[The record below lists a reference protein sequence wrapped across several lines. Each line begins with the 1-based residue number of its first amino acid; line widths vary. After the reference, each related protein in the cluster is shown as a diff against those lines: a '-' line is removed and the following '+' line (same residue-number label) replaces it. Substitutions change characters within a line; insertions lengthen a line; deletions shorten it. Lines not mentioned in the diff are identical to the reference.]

1 MEEEN
6 ILKKPEDYRDWRKLS
21 QHCEVMEGLT
31 EVEKEK
37 AKRAFLFLKQELGE
51 DFLDGAFN
59 VAHPIAHYVFNLAP
73 WTRRWFTWFA
83 EALKELKDH
92 QNYKSLLSRLKDKN
106 KFTEALSVLEPS
118 YKFAKAGFKLHFDPE
133 ISIGPEE
140 KIPDLKITNSESE
153 EELFVEVSI
162 QKESMVQREAGKTL
176 QEISKPLLS
185 SIPFMYHAGKVYK
198 KLSEKHLED
207 IVERV
212 RQLVKRV
219 REENAFNELVEEGVV
234 EIGLAPKS
242 DIGMLEKWAKDR
254 GLKVGEF
261 SGPSYNVDELLRLK
275 GKIKEEQ
282 KQLPHDHANVII
294 IKDNTLFF
302 HMYDPRKA
310 INELEE
316 EIYRYPHLLIVIIS
330 GGYMGTG
337 EPVTIMKDQH
347 LFIRKIRA
355 DILSVDE
362 YILLLNESRSLS
374 ISPSTISKVYKAF
387 TRY

>member
-6 ILKKPEDYRDWRKLS
+6 ILKKPEDYRDWGKLS

-37 AKRAFLFLKQELGE
+37 AKRVFLFLKQELGE
-51 DFLDGAFN
+51 DFLDSAFN

-92 QNYKSLLSRLKDKN
+92 QNYKSLLNRLKDKD
-106 KFTEALSVLEPS
+106 KFAEALSVLEPS
-118 YKFAKAGFKLHFDPE
+118 YKFAKAGFELHFDPE
-133 ISIGPEE
+133 ISIESKR
-140 KIPDLKITNSESE
+140 KIPDLKITNSENE
-153 EELFVEVSI
+153 EDLFVEVSI
-162 QKESMVQREAGKTL
+162 QKESMVQKEAGKTL

-185 SIPFMYHAGKVYK
+185 SIPFMYHSGKVYK
-198 KLSEKHLED
+198 TLSEKHLED
-207 IVERV
+207 IVEKV
-212 RQLVKRV
+212 QQLVKRV

-234 EIGLAPKS
+234 KIGLAPKS

-261 SGPSYNVDELLRLK
+261 FGPSYNVDGILRMK

-282 KQLPHDHANVII
+282 KQLPHNHANVII

-316 EIYRYPHLLIVIIS
+316 EVYKYPHLLIVIIS

-337 EPVTIMKDQH
+337 EPSTIMEDQH
-347 LFIRKIRA
+347 FFFKKVRA
-355 DILSVDE
+355 DIFSVDE
-362 YILLLNESRSLS
+362 HILLLNKYRNPG
-374 ISPSTISKVYKAF
+374 ISPSTISKIYTAF